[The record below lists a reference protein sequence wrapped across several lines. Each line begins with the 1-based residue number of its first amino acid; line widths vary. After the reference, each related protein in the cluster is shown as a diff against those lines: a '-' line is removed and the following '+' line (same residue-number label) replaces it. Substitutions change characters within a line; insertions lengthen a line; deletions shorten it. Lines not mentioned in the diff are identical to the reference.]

1 MEDGSQCSTSERR
14 KQLWTTPASFSAFS
28 LPLAALCSPQET
40 DILICLHGEICP
52 RKKKEKIAIV
62 PLCRNIGEIIALNG
76 IIFLLKG
83 LWAGFSDHWFV
94 GAMVAWMIIAGFDV
108 WYIEKSQRYRKK

>member
-40 DILICLHGEICP
+40 DTLICLHGEICP
-52 RKKKEKIAIV
+52 RK
-62 PLCRNIGEIIALNG
+62 NIGEIIALNG

>member
-1 MEDGSQCSTSERR
+1 MEEGSQCSTSERR
-14 KQLWTTPASFSAFS
+14 KRLWITPASFLVSS
-28 LPLAALCSPQET
+28 SPLAVLCSPQEMDT
-40 DILICLHGEICP
+40 PICLH
-52 RKKKEKIAIV
+52 
-62 PLCRNIGEIIALNG
+62 ALNG

>member
-1 MEDGSQCSTSERR
+1 MEEGSQCSTSERR
-14 KQLWTTPASFSAFS
+14 KRLWITPASFLVSS
-28 LPLAALCSPQET
+28 SPLAVLCSPQEMDT
-40 DILICLHGEICP
+40 PICLHGKICP
-52 RKKKEKIAIV
+52 PEEKEKIAIV

-108 WYIEKSQRYRKK
+108 WHIEKSQRYRKK

>member
-1 MEDGSQCSTSERR
+1 MDYTCIFFGVLFTIGGIVFATGNGHPH
-14 KQLWTTPASFSAFS
+14 LSAWRNM
-28 LPLAALCSPQET
+28 PPE
-40 DILICLHGEICP
+40 E
-52 RKKKEKIAIV
+52 KEKIAIV
-62 PLCRNIGEIIALNG
+62 PLCRNNGEIIALNG

>member
-1 MEDGSQCSTSERR
+1 MDYTCIFFGVLFTIGGIVFATGNGHPH
-14 KQLWTTPASFSAFS
+14 LSAWRNM
-28 LPLAALCSPQET
+28 PPE
-40 DILICLHGEICP
+40 E
-52 RKKKEKIAIV
+52 KEKIAIV

-94 GAMVAWMIIAGFDV
+94 GGAPGRAEPPHPVRRHQSGGRGAEESPHHPPG
-108 WYIEKSQRYRKK
+108 SG

>member
-1 MEDGSQCSTSERR
+1 MEVNAAHRKGENNYGLHLHLFRR
-14 KQLWTTPASFSAFS
+14 SLYHWRHCVRHRKRTPSSVCMEKYA
-28 LPLAALCSPQET
+28 PE
-40 DILICLHGEICP
+40 E
-52 RKKKEKIAIV
+52 KEKIAIV

>member
-1 MEDGSQCSTSERR
+1 MEVKATHQKGDNDYGLHLHLFWCPLHLGGFVFATGNGHSH
-14 KQLWTTPASFSAFS
+14 LSAWKNM
-28 LPLAALCSPQET
+28 PPE
-40 DILICLHGEICP
+40 E
-52 RKKKEKIAIV
+52 KEKIAIV

>member
-28 LPLAALCSPQET
+28 LPFGGIVFATGNGHPHLSAWRNMPPE
-40 DILICLHGEICP
+40 E
-52 RKKKEKIAIV
+52 KEKIAIV

>member
-1 MEDGSQCSTSERR
+1 MEVKATHQKGDNDYGLHLHLFWC
-14 KQLWTTPASFSAFS
+14 SFS
-28 LPLAALCSPQET
+28 PLAVLCSPQEMDT
-40 DILICLHGEICP
+40 PICLHGKICP

-108 WYIEKSQRYRKK
+108 WYIEKKPEVS

>member
-1 MEDGSQCSTSERR
+1 MEKYAPGR
-14 KQLWTTPASFSAFS
+14 KREDRHRSA
-28 LPLAALCSPQET
+28 
-40 DILICLHGEICP
+40 
-52 RKKKEKIAIV
+52 
-62 PLCRNIGEIIALNG
+62 CRNIGEIIALNG

-108 WYIEKSQRYRKK
+108 WHIEKSQRYRKK

>member
-1 MEDGSQCSTSERR
+1 MEVKATHQKGDNDYGLHLHLFWCPLHPWRFCVRHR
-14 KQLWTTPASFSAFS
+14 KWT
-28 LPLAALCSPQET
+28 LPSVCMEKYAPE
-40 DILICLHGEICP
+40 E
-52 RKKKEKIAIV
+52 KEKIAIV